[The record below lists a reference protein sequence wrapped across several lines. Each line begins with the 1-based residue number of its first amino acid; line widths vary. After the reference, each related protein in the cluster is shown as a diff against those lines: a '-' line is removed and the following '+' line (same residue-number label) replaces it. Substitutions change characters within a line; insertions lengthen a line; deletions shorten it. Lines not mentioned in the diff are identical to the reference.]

1 MIYLSEKLEFPS
13 VTLADEDGFLAIG
26 GDLSPERL
34 ILAYQNGIFPWYNE
48 DDPILWWSP
57 PLRMVLFP
65 EELYVSKSM
74 KKLFREEAF
83 SVTYNTCFE
92 QVIRNCAVTERVGQ
106 EGTWINNDIIEAYCL
121 LHKQGKAHSVEVW
134 DEGALVGGFYGVRMG
149 KVFCGESMFSHKSNA
164 SKYGFIH
171 FVKNATDIQ
180 LIDCQVY
187 SSHLESLGA
196 REIPREE
203 FLKILKNNKF

>member
-121 LHKQGKAHSVEVW
+121 LHQQEKAHSVEVW
-134 DEGALVGGFYGVRMG
+134 HEGALVGGFYGIRMG

-171 FVKNATDIQ
+171 FVKNTTDIE

>member
-48 DDPILWWSP
+48 NDPILWWSP

-65 EELYVSKSM
+65 DELYVSKSM

-134 DEGALVGGFYGVRMG
+134 HEGALVGGFYGIRMG

-171 FVKNATDIQ
+171 FVKNTTDIE